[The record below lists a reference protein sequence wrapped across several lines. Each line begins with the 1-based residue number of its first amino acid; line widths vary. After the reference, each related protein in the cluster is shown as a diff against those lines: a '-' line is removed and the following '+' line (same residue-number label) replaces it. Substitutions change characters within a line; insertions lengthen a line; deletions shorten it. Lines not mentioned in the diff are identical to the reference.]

1 MKHILFCLLFATSA
15 LAQPILTTGPAAG
28 TFPFATLNQSA
39 GMDTITANIKVG
51 QVATAGGNVAT
62 IDIGQ
67 SGDYDIEYRIYV
79 NGKLVQK
86 GRTCLNR
93 FIYIASDG
101 AAHPEGTKI
110 EARYILRKKRV

>member
-1 MKHILFCLLFATSA
+1 MKYILFFLFFAQSA
-15 LAQPILTTGPAAG
+15 FSQAIITTGPAAG

-39 GMDTITANIKVG
+39 GMDTITANIVIG
-51 QVATAGGNVAT
+51 QGATNGGNVAT

-67 SGDYDIEYRIYV
+67 AGDYDIDYRIYV

-101 AAHPEGTKI
+101 AAHPVGTKI